1 MLARALL
8 FWLEAI
14 YRIVSGLDSQEW
26 DSDGQNGIDRRSI
39 TVICRL
45 SWIAP
50 GRTPKA
56 VRVACETENMGEK
69 EDLLDRSVELV
80 KIRDLLDSLQIQVTV
95 LLELLLVSLNQVL
108 HGTSH
113 DSQVYFLANE

>member
-1 MLARALL
+1 
-8 FWLEAI
+8 
-14 YRIVSGLDSQEW
+14 
-26 DSDGQNGIDRRSI
+26 
-39 TVICRL
+39 
-45 SWIAP
+45 
-50 GRTPKA
+50 
-56 VRVACETENMGEK
+56 MGEK